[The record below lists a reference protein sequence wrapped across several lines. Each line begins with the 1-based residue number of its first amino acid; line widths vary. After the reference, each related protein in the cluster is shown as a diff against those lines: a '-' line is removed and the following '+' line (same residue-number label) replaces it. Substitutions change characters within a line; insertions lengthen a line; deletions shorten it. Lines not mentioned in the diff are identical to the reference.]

1 MNDDDF
7 SVTMRTSLHRPE
19 ALALVIEGYRVMAGA
34 AADRGRRLWARMR
47 SSHFQGRLRPMLT
60 ETSSARRQAGPA
72 ASQSA

>member
-19 ALALVIEGYRVMAGA
+19 ALALVIEGYLMAGA

-60 ETSSARRQAGPA
+60 ETSSTRRQAGPA